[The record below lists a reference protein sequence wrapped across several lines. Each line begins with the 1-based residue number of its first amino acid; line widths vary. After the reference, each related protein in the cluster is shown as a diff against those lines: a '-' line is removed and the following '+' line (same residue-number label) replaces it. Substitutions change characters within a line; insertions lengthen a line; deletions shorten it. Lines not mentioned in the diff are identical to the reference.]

1 MTSEKPRCDCLN
13 DCGDD
18 YKRIEDGA
26 VEPCDHFKERAAE
39 REARAAAERASTAA
53 VRTLK
58 ARGYTYTDGAE
69 QWRPPR
75 GRPPAWKLRDTQ
87 AARDV
92 LAERRRQVEV
102 EGNSPEDD
110 DRYIDHDLIR
120 AAICYARSA
129 GGFNSGNV
137 PGQWPWMLE
146 WWKPTTPRR
155 DLVKAGALILAEIER
170 IDRVGASNGDEQ

>member
-1 MTSEKPRCDCLN
+1 MTTKSRCDCLN

-18 YKRIEDGA
+18 CDRIKSGA
-26 VEPCDHFKERAAE
+26 VEPCDYFKETAAA
-39 REARAAAERASTAA
+39 REAREATVRASNAA
-53 VRTLK
+53 VRTLT

-69 QWRPPR
+69 QWRPPL
-75 GRPPAWKLRDTQ
+75 GKPPVWTLRDTQ
-87 AARDV
+87 AVRDV
-92 LAERRRQVEV
+92 VAERRRQVEV
-102 EGNSPEDD
+102 EGNLPEDD
-110 DRYIDHDLIR
+110 DLYIDGDLIR

-129 GGFNSGNV
+129 GGFNAGNV

-170 IDRVGASNGDEQ
+170 LDRAEHKESEA